1 MFPSAL
7 CCARIISKVGT
18 GGMTPTATPTLT
30 DIDDPRPFVSADEAF
45 AFLGIDRTTGYR
57 AIHENTFPVPV
68 IRIGRIY
75 RVPADRLRRLLDA
88 ADVVVD
94 GADDGRYSGLPT
106 SNPPDEQS
114 AGRVGSRPT
123 PARSPSPA
131 RSGRATQRG
140 DE

>member
-1 MFPSAL
+1 
-7 CCARIISKVGT
+7 
-18 GGMTPTATPTLT
+18 MTPTATPTISAL
-30 DIDDPRPFVSADEAF
+30 DDQRPFVSADEAF

-57 AIHENTFPVPV
+57 AIHDNTFPVPV

-88 ADVVVD
+88 ADAVVD
-94 GADDGRYSGLPT
+94 DAADERYSEPPT
-106 SNPPDEQS
+106 SDPPDPVS

-131 RSGRATQRG
+131 RPGRAPQRG

>member
-1 MFPSAL
+1 MS
-7 CCARIISKVGT
+7 RVGI

-30 DIDDPRPFVSADEAF
+30 EINDPRPFVSADEAF

-57 AIHENTFPVPV
+57 AILENTFPVPV
-68 IRIGRIY
+68 IRVGRIY
-75 RVPADRLRRLLDA
+75 RVPAVPLRRLLDA

-94 GADDGRYSGLPT
+94 GADDGRYSEPPT
-106 SNPPDEQS
+106 SDPPDATS

-131 RSGRATQRG
+131 RSRRVTQRG

>member
-1 MFPSAL
+1 
-7 CCARIISKVGT
+7 
-18 GGMTPTATPTLT
+18 MTPTATPTIIAL
-30 DIDDPRPFVSADEAF
+30 DDPRPFVSADEAF

-57 AIHENTFPVPV
+57 AIHDNTFPVPV

-75 RVPADRLRRLLDA
+75 RVPADRLRRLVDA

-94 GADDGRYSGLPT
+94 GADDERYSEPPT
-106 SNPPDEQS
+106 SDPPDHMS

-131 RSGRATQRG
+131 RSGRVTQRG